1 MEVVELAPRSIDAY
15 AESAGP
21 EAVTELRHLAAPLQ
35 GLRVLHVNATPHG
48 GGVAEILQSMV
59 PLLRDLGLVVSW
71 QTVAAEPA
79 FFAVT
84 KAIHNALQGSPHTLT
99 ADEQAI
105 YLKWQDRNAVSLADE
120 YDVVV
125 VHDPQPLGL
134 RQVAGPRGA
143 HWVWRLH
150 VDSSHP
156 DPTVWGFLRPL
167 LAGYQALVFTTP
179 QFVPPDVDAAKVRII
194 APAIDPL
201 IPKNLA
207 VPHQRALAILA
218 VLGLDPGRPLV
229 AQVSRLDPW
238 KDPTGV
244 IDAYRL
250 VRKSIPGLQLA
261 LVGVIAA
268 QDDPEAVG
276 MAEVV
281 RAHANGD
288 PDIHI
293 YVDPTQVGA
302 VEVAAVQQTAQVIF
316 QKSLREGF
324 ALTVAE
330 ALWKVTPVIGGEA
343 GGIPLQ
349 LQDGVGG
356 FLVSSVEAAAERARW
371 LLEHPPEARAI
382 AARGRDRVR
391 AQFLITRLVADDLR
405 LYADVLDQRVAGDV
419 AAD

>member
-15 AESAGP
+15 AESASL
-21 EAVTELRHLAAPLQ
+21 EAVAELRRLAAPLQ
-35 GLRVLHVNATPHG
+35 GLRVLHVSATPEG
-48 GGVAEILQSMV
+48 GGVAEILRSMV
-59 PLLRDLGLVVSW
+59 PLLRDLGLVASW
-71 QTVAAEPA
+71 RTVVAEPA

-84 KAIHNALQGSPHTLT
+84 KAIHNALQGAPHTLT
-99 ADEQAI
+99 PDEQAI
-105 YLKWQDRNAVSLADE
+105 YLEWQHRNAVSLADE
-120 YDVVV
+120 YDVIV

-134 RQVAGPRGA
+134 WQVAGPRGA
-143 HWVWRLH
+143 RWIWRLH
-150 VDSSHP
+150 VDSSRP
-156 DPTVWGFLRPL
+156 NPTVWAFLHPF
-167 LAGYQALVFTTP
+167 LAGYHASVFTML
-179 QFVPPDVDAAKVRII
+179 QFVPLDVDAARVRII

-201 IPKNLA
+201 TPKNRA

-218 VLGLDPGRPLV
+218 GLGLDPGRPLV

-244 IDAYRL
+244 IDSYRL
-250 VRKSIPGLQLA
+250 VRKSVPGLQLA
-261 LVGVIAA
+261 LLGVIAA
-268 QDDPEAVG
+268 RDDPEAVG

-281 RAHANGD
+281 RAHADRD

-293 YVDPTQVGA
+293 YVDPGQVGA
-302 VEVAAVQQTAQVIF
+302 VEVAAVQQTAQVVF

-324 ALTVAE
+324 GLTVAE
-330 ALWKVTPVIGGEA
+330 ALWKATPVVGGQA

-356 FLVSSVEAAAERARW
+356 FLVASVEAAAERARW

-382 AARGRDRVR
+382 AARGRDRIR
-391 AQFLITRLVADDLR
+391 ADFLITRLLADELR
-405 LYADVLDQRVAGDV
+405 LYADVLDQRVPGAV

>member
-1 MEVVELAPRSIDAY
+1 M
-15 AESAGP
+15 P
-21 EAVTELRHLAAPLQ
+21 E
-35 GLRVLHVNATPHG
+35 
-48 GGVAEILQSMV
+48 
-59 PLLRDLGLVVSW
+59 
-71 QTVAAEPA
+71 
-79 FFAVT
+79 
-84 KAIHNALQGSPHTLT
+84 
-99 ADEQAI
+99 
-105 YLKWQDRNAVSLADE
+105 
-120 YDVVV
+120 
-125 VHDPQPLGL
+125 
-134 RQVAGPRGA
+134 
-143 HWVWRLH
+143 
-150 VDSSHP
+150 
-156 DPTVWGFLRPL
+156 
-167 LAGYQALVFTTP
+167 
-179 QFVPPDVDAAKVRII
+179 FVPPDVEAAQVRII

-293 YVDPTQVGA
+293 YVDPAQVGA

-371 LLEHPPEARAI
+371 LLEHPPEARTI

-405 LYADVLDQRVAGDV
+405 LYADVLEQRVAGDV